1 MAAGGFN
8 KRFLETTRGQIVA
21 LLRRSA
27 RTVEELA
34 QALGLTD
41 NAVRAHLATLERDGL
56 VAQIG
61 VRRGSG
67 AGKPATLYELH
78 PEAEPLFSR
87 AYAPVL
93 RALLD
98 VIAER
103 MPGDDAEAL
112 MRGVGRR
119 LATQLGRDVTG
130 DLHARVHAAAAVL
143 GALGGEAYVEKGA
156 DTLQLRGYGCPLS
169 AAVTPRAEVCRAVEA
184 LLSEV
189 IGAAVRE
196 HCDRGAR
203 PRCCFQVD
211 TATSP
216 DDDFFEPQMKAD
228 PTLRRAES

>member
-1 MAAGGFN
+1 MTATGFS

-21 LLRRSA
+21 LLRRGS

-34 QALGLTD
+34 RAIGLTD
-41 NAVRAHLATLERDGL
+41 NAVRAHLAILERDGL
-56 VAQIG
+56 VRPVG
-61 VRRGSG
+61 VRRGPG

-93 RALLD
+93 RAMLD

-103 MPGDDAEAL
+103 LPEAQVEAM
-112 MRGVGRR
+112 MRDVGRQ
-119 LATQLGRDVTG
+119 LAAEFGRDVTG
-130 DLHARVHAAAAVL
+130 DLHARVHAAAALL
-143 GALGGEAYVEKGA
+143 GALGGEAYVEKGD

-189 IGAAVRE
+189 IGVAVRE
-196 HCDRGAR
+196 HCDRGER
-203 PRCCFQVD
+203 PKCCFQV
-211 TATSP
+211 
-216 DDDFFEPQMKAD
+216 EPG
-228 PTLRRAES
+228 E

>member
-1 MAAGGFN
+1 MSATNLN

-21 LLRRSA
+21 LLRRGA

-34 QALGLTD
+34 QSLGLTD

-56 VAQIG
+56 VAQAG
-61 VRRGSG
+61 VRRGTG
-67 AGKPATLYELH
+67 AGKPATLYDLD

-93 RALLD
+93 RAMLD

-103 MPGDDAEAL
+103 MSESEAASL
-112 MRGVGRR
+112 MRDVGRR

-130 DLHARVHAAAAVL
+130 DVQARVHAAAAL
-143 GALGGEAYVEKGA
+143 LSALGGEAYVEKGD

-169 AAVTPRAEVCRAVEA
+169 AAVTARAEVCRAVEA

-189 IGAAVRE
+189 IGEPVHE

-211 TATSP
+211 SA
-216 DDDFFEPQMKAD
+216 A
-228 PTLRRAES
+228 

>member
-1 MAAGGFN
+1 MTATGFS

-21 LLRRSA
+21 LLRRGS

-34 QALGLTD
+34 RAIGLTD

-56 VAQIG
+56 VRPVG
-61 VRRGSG
+61 VRRGPG

-93 RALLD
+93 RAMLD

-103 MPGDDAEAL
+103 LPEAQVEAM
-112 MRGVGRR
+112 MRDVGRQ
-119 LATQLGRDVTG
+119 LAAEFGRDVTG
-130 DLHARVHAAAAVL
+130 DLHARVHAAAALL
-143 GALGGEAYVEKGA
+143 GALGGEAYVEKGD

-189 IGAAVRE
+189 IGVAVRE
-196 HCDRGAR
+196 HCDRGER
-203 PRCCFQVD
+203 PKCCFQV
-211 TATSP
+211 
-216 DDDFFEPQMKAD
+216 EPG
-228 PTLRRAES
+228 E

>member
-1 MAAGGFN
+1 MAAGSFDR
-8 KRFLETTRGQIVA
+8 RFLETTRGQIVA
-21 LLRRSA
+21 LLRRGP

-34 QALGLTD
+34 QPLGLTD

-56 VAQIG
+56 VTPVG
-61 VRRGSG
+61 VRRGGG

-93 RALLD
+93 RAMLD

-103 MPGDDAEAL
+103 MPEADGEVL
-112 MRGVGRR
+112 MRDVGRR
-119 LATQLGRDVTG
+119 LGAQLGRDVTG
-130 DLHARVHAAAAVL
+130 DLHARVHAAATLL
-143 GALGGEAYVEKGA
+143 GALGGEAYVEKGD

-189 IGAAVRE
+189 IGATVTE

-203 PRCCFQVD
+203 PRCCFQI
-211 TATSP
+211 
-216 DDDFFEPQMKAD
+216 
-228 PTLRRAES
+228 ESGA

>member
-1 MAAGGFN
+1 MAASSFN
-8 KRFLETTRGQIVA
+8 TRFLETTRGQIVA
-21 LLRRSA
+21 LLRRGA

-34 QALGLTD
+34 QAVGLTD

-56 VAQIG
+56 AVQVG
-61 VRRGSG
+61 VRRGTG

-93 RALLD
+93 RAMLD

-103 MPGDDAEAL
+103 MSDEDVEAL
-112 MRGVGRR
+112 MGDVGRR

-130 DLHARVHAAAAVL
+130 DLPARVHAAAGL
-143 GALGGEAYVEKGA
+143 LSALGGAPYVETGD

-169 AAVTPRAEVCRAVEA
+169 AAVTARAEVCHAVEA

-189 IGAAVRE
+189 IGSPVRE
-196 HCDRGAR
+196 HCDRGDR
-203 PRCCFQVD
+203 PRCCFHVG
-211 TATSP
+211 TA
-216 DDDFFEPQMKAD
+216 A
-228 PTLRRAES
+228 